1 MKCEALHFILEKFF
15 RDFSRRYRKKSGH
28 NRMERTLK
36 AMFADTLLVKN
47 LENKEYL
54 AILLNGRKS
63 LEERFSEIDIEEVKE
78 ELNRLKSESEVI
90 SPKIKRLT
98 KQSDLPEL
106 ILSFFNKSV
115 SLPQHTVG
123 SDLVHHNKI
132 A

>member
-1 MKCEALHFILEKFF
+1 
-15 RDFSRRYRKKSGH
+15 
-28 NRMERTLK
+28 MERTLK

-63 LEERFSEIDIEEVKE
+63 LEERFSEIDLEEVKK
-78 ELNRLKSESEVI
+78 ELNRLKNESETV

-106 ILSFFNKSV
+106 ILSFFNQSV
-115 SLPQHTVG
+115 SLSQQTSG
-123 SDLVHHNKI
+123 SNLVHHNKT